1 MANNKPISWYVKVI
15 LPVVVGFII
24 ALLPPL
30 GEPLTVESMRFGG
43 IFICI
48 IMMMIFNIF
57 PDFVISTSGLVLM
70 VALKVTDFGTAFSP
84 FAGTAVWLVVA
95 AFGLGA
101 AVAKTGLLK
110 RISYLVLKLFPETFK
125 GQILAFYTAGLVVSP
140 LIPSLTAKGTVLG
153 PFAAQVAESLGYEKD
168 SKGARGLFAAVTIMA
183 TIVGM
188 AFLSAQCLWQPSSA

>member
-1 MANNKPISWYVKVI
+1 MTEKKPVSWYVKVI
-15 LPVVVGFII
+15 LPVVVGFAI
-24 ALLPPL
+24 AMLPPL

-57 PDFVISTSGLVLM
+57 PDFVISTTGLVIM
-70 VALKVTDFGTAFSP
+70 VAIKVTDFGTAFAP
-84 FAGTAVWLVVA
+84 FSGAAVWLVIA
-95 AFGLGA
+95 AFGIGA

-110 RISYLVLKLFPETFK
+110 RISFLVLKLFPETFK

-140 LIPSLTAKGTVLG
+140 LIPSLAAKATVLD
-153 PFAAQVAESLGYEKD
+153 PSQRRWRVLGYEKD
-168 SKGARGLFAAVTIMA
+168 SKGSRGLFAAVTIMS

-188 AFLSAQCLWQPSSA
+188 AFSRAQCLWQLSSA